1 MIIRYLAVLDDAPLA
16 FVILIA
22 AFGASLLVGLVLHEF
37 AHAYVAD
44 SLGDRTPRSH
54 GRLSLNPKRHLDPLG
69 AALIFFAGF
78 GWARPVPVNPF
89 NTSGNVKLNMAAIAI
104 AGPVTNLIVAAIAGL
119 PIKLGWV
126 PFFHPF
132 VAGTLGEFAVR
143 GAQVD
148 GVARKPARPV
158 PRYDRVP
165 ERAPRDLQPRAA
177 GAARWLPCRRWA
189 CCRARSPRSSRGW
202 SRGAPASCMVLI
214 FLPFLG
220 GPAWLFDAMGP
231 PRNLLLELFA
241 GDTAAQL
248 F

>member
-44 SLGDRTPRSH
+44 SLGDRTPRSF

-69 AALIFFAGF
+69 AALIFLAGF
-78 GWARPVPVNPF
+78 GWARPVPVNPL

-119 PIKLGWV
+119 PIKLGWI

-132 VAGTLGEFAVR
+132 VAPSLAEFAAGVWTESPENLL
-143 GAQVD
+143 GLFLGTIVFLNVILAIFNLVPLAPLD
-148 GVARKPARPV
+148 GFRVVVGLLPRPLATQFTRLE
-158 PRYDRVP
+158 PWCP
-165 ERAPRDLQPRAA
+165 GIL
-177 GAARWLPCRRWA
+177 
-189 CCRARSPRSSRGW
+189 
-202 SRGAPASCMVLI
+202 MVLI

-241 GDTAAQL
+241 GDTVVRL
-248 F
+248 V

>member
-44 SLGDRTPRSH
+44 SLGDRTPRSF

-69 AALIFFAGF
+69 AALIFLAGF
-78 GWARPVPVNPF
+78 GWARPVPVNPL

-132 VAGTLGEFAVR
+132 VAPSLAEI
-143 GAQVD
+143 
-148 GVARKPARPV
+148 
-158 PRYDRVP
+158 
-165 ERAPRDLQPRAA
+165 AA
-177 GAARWLPCRRWA
+177 GVWTESPENLVGLFLGTIVLLNVILAIFNLVPLAPLDGFRVVVGLLPRPLATQFTRLEPWC
-189 CCRARSPRSSRGW
+189 PGIL
-202 SRGAPASCMVLI
+202 MVLI

-241 GDTAAQL
+241 GDTVVRL
-248 F
+248 V